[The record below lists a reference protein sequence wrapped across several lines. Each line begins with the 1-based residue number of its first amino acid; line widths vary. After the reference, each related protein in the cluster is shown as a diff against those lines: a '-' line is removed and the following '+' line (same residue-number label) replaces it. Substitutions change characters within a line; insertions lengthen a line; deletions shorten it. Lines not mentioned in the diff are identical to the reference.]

1 MHRRQTRQT
10 ASNSNNTGEPHSF
23 VTDRSSPPPLQQV
36 LSSLPQLALSLAI
49 IIFINKCYGRPF
61 DERFAKWV
69 QFYVC
74 SVLSLASRYTS
85 GLWFY
90 VTCLS
95 FFSLCGV
102 FLYLQ
107 AKRASYKNWQEN
119 PSTRTS
125 IQIAS
130 LAGSVS
136 FIGFHVCC
144 WSLYGWATPVFTSAS
159 FVLVFSILHILSALL
174 F

>member
-61 DERFAKWV
+61 DE
-69 QFYVC
+69 
-74 SVLSLASRYTS
+74 RYTS